1 MQLQRSFSVTQLKAL
16 LRKDGLVRLRQPV
29 MTVVQVAWPCMVF
42 MLLYL
47 IRLRFGPEHIEDCQF
62 PTRLLPTKN
71 QVLPSFYSYI
81 CSLENKCMNITPYEE
96 TTSWKN
102 APMKPIIDI
111 VNIFVTDDR
120 MFNAVIDLPEKAN
133 FINAVTA
140 VVTGG
145 HFSEIRESVSS
156 VISLV
161 PQVEEFLNGT
171 FDIRR
176 LFSDRRTFVKAG
188 YLLCGHPFPS
198 TDTIPLVNDIIY
210 DTEDLSKINDDEIN
224 VMPTKYCKQ
233 LYLNI
238 TTTTTGKLT
247 WSVVKPLIHGKIL
260 YAPVTEDTQSI
271 MMHANTTFEELSRFK
286 KLSVAVTDIVTK
298 LREDESFQK
307 GFDSLL
313 KLASSPTVRAYIG
326 DDINIDEIIAIVNR
340 IRTDPRVYDIVTTIK
355 NILECFS
362 VDRFIPLATAKDL
375 QLTAYELNEKRLFLA
390 AAYFN
395 KTDNDVTYK
404 LHMDTENTQPTFEN
418 KNRFWFP
425 GPSGSMLRDMKYHR
439 GFVQIKNAIDMG
451 IINHQKSLHKNIT
464 EERIFELNTG
474 SPLSVE
480 IDTGSGFGED
490 EDDDDDWTLTSSES
504 SVGFEQNKKIEASN
518 NDSME
523 TMISGDD
530 LKPHTRQRRQALF
543 DLLSIFGGGN
553 KDTLG
558 KYGVDGLQMYTKQF
572 PYPAYT
578 EDDMKTGIYL
588 AQAIQVAFFLGLV
601 AEIASCVRHLIWMRE
616 SRNTMIMCSMG
627 LKPCSE
633 LTSWILITFV
643 ELFIIFLGV
652 SAILYIG
659 GLLMYVSFIF
669 VMVFLLVFGAC
680 LISFCYMCSTFF
692 TSATIG
698 AVATALL
705 FFITY
710 CPYIIVLLFD
720 THLNSFENFCINLS
734 FTTAFS
740 YAWSH
745 IMRMELQEIGLTFE
759 QVFDE
764 GFSGQ
769 FAFSLIMVIVDGI
782 IYAIIGYLV
791 RRYMDDEYRFIEVQ
805 RDDLDS
811 SVGATLTNVSKLYD
825 EQIAV
830 SDVNLSLPRD
840 KITCLL
846 GRNGA
851 GKSTIIKMLTGQVV
865 QSTGRII
872 LSQNMRNSD
881 EYDKVGVCCQDNILI
896 PNLTAREHLELYA
909 SIKVKHDL
917 NSEVDKTLKSLKFGK
932 YENYQASQLSGGYQ
946 RRLCVALAFIGSP
959 NVVILDEPCNG
970 VDLKARKDI
979 WELIQRLR
987 KGRAVVFAT
996 HFLDEAEFLSDI
1008 VVIMKDGRII
1018 AKHNPE
1024 TIKEYSTSGFD
1035 VLLHCNDTEAIT
1047 EIRSNG
1053 RDTLTNFVE
1062 PNWVESGNL
1071 RLQVTY
1077 DLNGSKSSINFL
1089 NYLQNL
1095 QVRRQI
1101 SDLRVESRNLE
1112 QIFTELHKDNRHD
1125 SNNILQTN
1133 LGLKPV
1139 QLNTSNISNIVHSSS
1154 LSFIAAIKYLFWK
1167 RFIHFSRNY
1176 RILLS
1181 VIVLPAL
1188 FELLAMWF
1196 VTYRL
1201 EDDYDKTISFTR
1213 DLYPKTTQTF
1223 SIEVNKTLTMGT
1235 YDGLSEQC
1243 SVESPCREFTNS
1255 SDAFYWILDTT
1266 KSYHEKRYGGY
1277 SFNDTNAIVW
1287 YNNKGYHAMMAW
1299 LNDLNTKLLQVE
1311 LGDNNFSIT
1320 TLNEPW
1326 KLAVAELTTTS
1337 VLRQAGDSSMV
1348 FILLIAFS
1356 LVVAV
1361 SSVFLVN
1368 ERVNGEK
1375 LQQKLCGVNLATYWG
1390 VAFVWDYLVMILA
1403 MLVCGVI
1410 IFAFGLPVFVARQN
1424 VLGIFVLALLF
1435 AFACIPGV
1443 HVFEK
1448 CFNDSS
1454 VAIVTIF
1461 CMNIIIPLFTMAII
1475 ILLGVIGDGPIW
1487 DDWRYFLNRAFLIF
1501 PQHALGDGLLEI
1513 CKNYM
1518 VSLVFQRYDIDS
1530 YKHPVTSDLL
1540 KPHMIALLV
1549 LGIFFIILNILLE
1562 NGKMYEIHESVLSRL
1577 PFYQEIEKRQVEELK
1592 IVSIQNSLKRAEKDD
1607 TPQVLKVDN
1616 LCKAYD
1622 RGQYVV
1628 KNVTFAV
1635 KAGECFGLL
1644 GKNGTG
1650 KSTIFKM
1657 LSGELQ
1663 PNVGAVNYFNGEIA
1677 YCPQT
1682 NPLDTLLTVEECIY
1696 FYGNL
1701 RRVADLEKLIDY
1713 ILESFQL
1720 KSYRHVLVKNLSG
1733 GNRRK
1738 LTVALT
1744 CCGRTTVV
1752 LMDEPTSDMDPLTRS
1767 IVYRTIHELL
1777 AAQRAVVLTSHS
1789 VSEIDEICHR
1799 IAVLKDGQIL
1809 TCSSPESLSTQYG
1822 GYYNVVIYGDN
1833 QLKESVE
1840 KAIHN
1845 RLPQCVDFQI
1855 YPHSLKFSIKL
1866 QASTPRELEPD
1877 IMVPNRN
1884 YKTLTLTDLFNELKT
1899 LSEQYE
1905 HRLYYTISHCR
1916 LDAVFER
1923 ILDSSD
1929 RPSTFSNG
1937 WGKSSSMGSPSSGYI
1952 HNGYVETETVT

>member
-1 MQLQRSFSVTQLKAL
+1 MHLQRSFSGSQLRAM
-16 LRKDGLVRLRQPV
+16 LRKDGIVRLRQPI
-29 MTVVQVAWPCMVF
+29 MTAIQLIWPCLMF
-42 MLLYL
+42 ILLYL
-47 IRLRFGPEHIEDCQF
+47 IRLKFGPEHIEDCQF

-71 QVLPSFYSYI
+71 QVVPSFYSYI
-81 CSLENKCMNITPYEE
+81 CSLENKCLPTNPYEE

-145 HFSEIRESVSS
+145 HFNEIRLSVGN

-161 PQVEEFLNGT
+161 PQVENFLNGS
-171 FDIRR
+171 FDIMR
-176 LFSDRRTFVKAG
+176 LFSDRKTFVKAG
-188 YLLCGHPFPS
+188 YLMCGHPFPS
-198 TDTIPLVNDIIY
+198 TDTIPLVNDILY
-210 DTEDLSKINDDEIN
+210 NTEDFSKINDDEISI
-224 VMPTKYCKQ
+224 MPTKYCKQ

-247 WSVVKPLIHGKIL
+247 WNVVKPLIHGKIL
-260 YAPVTEDTQSI
+260 FAPVTEDTLSI
-271 MMHANTTFEELSRFK
+271 MTHANTTFQELNRLQR
-286 KLSVAVTDIVTK
+286 LSVAVLDIVTK
-298 LREDESFQK
+298 LREDESFQRS
-307 GFDSLL
+307 FDSLL
-313 KLASSPTVRAYIG
+313 KLATSPTVRSYIG
-326 DDINIDEIIAIVNR
+326 DDIDVDEIVTIVNR
-340 IRTDPRVYDIVTTIK
+340 FQTDPLVYDIISTIK

-375 QLTAYELNEKRLFLA
+375 QLKAYELNEKRLFFA

-395 KTDNDVTYK
+395 KTDNEVSYK

-425 GPSGSMLRDMKYHR
+425 GPARSMIQDMKYHR

-451 IINHQKSLHKNIT
+451 IIRHQKLLHKNAT
-464 EERIFELNTG
+464 EDASFELSTH
-474 SPLSVE
+474 SPISIE
-480 IDTGSGFGED
+480 IETGSGFGED
-490 EDDDDDWTLTSSES
+490 EDEEDDWATTSKEKSVTYTKVTDDTANPS
-504 SVGFEQNKKIEASN
+504 SI
-518 NDSME
+518 E
-523 TMISGDD
+523 TMVNMDD
-530 LKPHTRQRRQALF
+530 ALKVTTRRRRQALL
-543 DLLSIFGGGN
+543 DLLNSFSSSN
-553 KDTLG
+553 TDELSKH
-558 KYGVDGLQMYTKQF
+558 GVDALQMYTKQF

-578 EDDMKTGIYL
+578 HDDMKTGIYL
-588 AQAIQVAFFLGLV
+588 AQAIQVCFFLGLV
-601 AEIASCVRHLIWMRE
+601 VEIANCVRHMIWMRE
-616 SRNTMIMCSMG
+616 SRNSMIMRSMG
-627 LKPCSE
+627 MRPCSE
-633 LTSWILITFV
+633 LTSWIIVTFV
-643 ELFIIFLGV
+643 ELILIFLGV
-652 SAILYIG
+652 TLLLYVG
-659 GLLMYVSFIF
+659 GLMTYVSF
-669 VMVFLLVFGAC
+669 VFLMIFLIVFGAC

-705 FFITY
+705 FFISY

-720 THLNSFENFCINLS
+720 SHLNAFENFCMNLS

-740 YAWSH
+740 HAWSH
-745 IMRMELQEIGLTFE
+745 IMRMELQETGLSFV
-759 QVFDE
+759 QVFQD
-764 GFSGQ
+764 GLSGEFG
-769 FAFSLIMVIVDGI
+769 FAFIMLIVDAV
-782 IYAIIGYLV
+782 IYAIIGHLV

-805 RDDLDS
+805 RDDLDA
-811 SVGATLTNVSKLYD
+811 SVGATMTNVSKLYG
-825 EQIAV
+825 EQVAV

-865 QSTGRII
+865 QSTGRVI
-872 LSQNMRNSD
+872 LSQAMSSSD
-881 EYDKVGVCCQDNILI
+881 EFDKVGVCSQDNILI

-909 SIKVKHDL
+909 AIKLKRNYH
-917 NSEVDKTLKSLKFGK
+917 SEVDKTLKSLNFGN
-932 YENYQASQLSGGYQ
+932 YENYQACQLSGGYQ

-970 VDLKARKDI
+970 VDSKARKDI

-996 HFLDEAEFLSDI
+996 HFLDEAEYLSDVI
-1008 VVIMKDGRII
+1008 VIMKNGKII
-1018 AKHNPE
+1018 VKHSPD
-1024 TIKEYSTSGFD
+1024 TLKEYCTSGYD
-1035 VLLHCNDTEAIT
+1035 ALIHCSEKQTIS
-1047 EIRSNG
+1047 EIVTTG
-1053 RDTLTNFVE
+1053 REMLTAFKDLE
-1062 PNWVESGNL
+1062 WLETGDI
-1071 RLQVTY
+1071 RLQVPY
-1077 DLNGSKSSINFL
+1077 DQGGSRRSLDFL
-1089 NYLQNL
+1089 SYLQNIEQRGL
-1095 QVRRQI
+1095 I
-1101 SDLRVESRNLE
+1101 SNLRVESRNLE
-1112 QIFTELHKDNRHD
+1112 QIFADLHADKAHKAM
-1125 SNNILQTN
+1125 NNQLQM
-1133 LGLKPV
+1133 KPV
-1139 QLNTSNISNIVHSSS
+1139 ELKTSSVPHVVHSSTLSISTAIRS
-1154 LSFIAAIKYLFWK
+1154 LLGK
-1167 RFIHFSRNY
+1167 RIVHFSRNY
-1176 RILLS
+1176 RILLC

-1213 DLYPKTTQTF
+1213 DLYPKTTQMF
-1223 SIEVNKTLTMGT
+1223 SMQMNKTMTSAA
-1235 YDGLSEQC
+1235 YEGLSEHC
-1243 SVESPCREFTNS
+1243 SSESPCREFNNS
-1255 SDAFYWILDTT
+1255 TDAFFWILHSMND
-1266 KSYHEKRYGGY
+1266 YHEKRYGGY

-1299 LNDLNTKLLQVE
+1299 LNDLNTRLLQVE
-1311 LGDNNFSIT
+1311 MDDSNFSIT
-1320 TLNEPW
+1320 TFNEPW
-1326 KLAVAELTTTS
+1326 KLGVAELSTTS
-1337 VLRQAGDSSMV
+1337 VLRQAGDASMV
-1348 FILLIAFS
+1348 FILLIAIS
-1356 LVVAV
+1356 LVVSV

-1368 ERVNGEK
+1368 ERMKGEK
-1375 LQQKLCGVNLATYWG
+1375 LQQRLCGVNLATYWG
-1390 VAFVWDYLVMILA
+1390 VAFVWDFLVMLLA
-1403 MLVCGVI
+1403 ILVCGAI
-1410 IFAFGLPVFVARQN
+1410 IFAFSLPVFVAREN
-1424 VLGIFVLALLF
+1424 VYGIFVLALLF

-1461 CMNIIIPLFTMAII
+1461 CSNIMISLAT
-1475 ILLGVIGDGPIW
+1475 LGVIIFMGVVGDSEVW

-1518 VSLVFQRYDIDS
+1518 VSLVFQRYDIES
-1530 YKHPVTSDLL
+1530 YKNPVSSDLL
-1540 KPHMIALLV
+1540 RPHMLALFV
-1549 LGIFFIILNILLE
+1549 LGVFFIILNILLE
-1562 NGKMYEIHESVLSRL
+1562 NGTIYRLRESVFNRL
-1577 PFYQEIEKRQVEELK
+1577 PFYEKYAHSQAEELK

-1616 LCKAYD
+1616 LCKSYN

-1682 NPLDTLLTVEECIY
+1682 NPLDSLLTVEESIR

-1701 RRVADLEKLIDY
+1701 RRVANIEKLIEH

-1733 GNRRK
+1733 GNQRK

-1752 LMDEPTSDMDPLTRS
+1752 LMDEPTSDMDPVTRA

-1777 AAQRAVVLTSHS
+1777 AVQRAVVLTSHS
-1789 VSEIDEICHR
+1789 VSEIDGICHR
-1799 IAVLKDGQIL
+1799 IAVLKEGQIL
-1809 TCSSPESLSTQYG
+1809 TCSSPESLNKQYG

-1833 QLKESVE
+1833 QLIESVE
-1840 KAIHN
+1840 KAIHM
-1845 RLPQCVDFQI
+1845 RLPQCVDFQT
-1855 YPHSLKFSIKL
+1855 YPHSIKFSLKI
-1866 QASTPRELEPD
+1866 QTARPREND
-1877 IMVPNRN
+1877 VDAMVPPQSQ
-1884 YKTLTLTDLFNELKT
+1884 KVITLADLFSELNS

-1905 HRLYYTISHCR
+1905 HRLHYTVSHCR

-1923 ILDSSD
+1923 ILD
-1929 RPSTFSNG
+1929 FSEKHPTLSYG
-1937 WGKSSSMGSPSSGYI
+1937 PTKAGLIGSPSTGYI

>member
-1 MQLQRSFSVTQLKAL
+1 MQLKRSFSASQLRAM

-29 MTVVQVAWPCMVF
+29 MTVVQVVWPCLVF

-47 IRLRFGPEHIEDCQF
+47 IRLKFGPEHIEDCQF

-81 CSLENKCMNITPYEE
+81 CSLENNCMKTTPYEE
-96 TTSWKN
+96 TTSWQN
-102 APMKPIIDI
+102 APMKPIVDI

-145 HFSEIRESVSS
+145 HFNQIRQSVGS
-156 VISLV
+156 VINLV
-161 PQVEEFLNGT
+161 PQVEDFLNGT
-171 FDIRR
+171 FDINR

-188 YLLCGHPFPS
+188 YLMCGHPFPS
-198 TDTIPLVNDIIY
+198 TNTIPLVNDILY
-210 DTEDLSKINDDEIN
+210 DTEDFSKINDDEIN

-247 WSVVKPLIHGKIL
+247 WNVVKPLIHGKIL
-260 YAPVTEDTQSI
+260 FAPVNEDTISI
-271 MMHANTTFEELSRFK
+271 MTHANTTFEELNRLK
-286 KLSVAVTDIVTK
+286 RLSVAVADIVTK
-298 LREDESFQK
+298 LREDGPFQK

-313 KLASSPTVRAYIG
+313 KLATSQTVRSYIG
-326 DDINIDEIIAIVNR
+326 DDINVDEIVGVVNR
-340 IRTDPRVYDIVTTIK
+340 IRTDPLVYDIVMTIK

-362 VDRFIPLATAKDL
+362 VDRFVPLATAKDL
-375 QLTAYELNEKRLFLA
+375 QLTAFELNDKRLFFA

-395 KTDNDVTYK
+395 KTGNDVSYK

-425 GPSGSMLRDMKYHR
+425 GPSRSMIRDMKYHR

-451 IINHQKSLHKNIT
+451 IIRHQKLLHKNVT
-464 EERIFELNTG
+464 EESSFEFSTN
-474 SPLSVE
+474 SPISIE
-480 IDTGSGFGED
+480 IETGSGFGED
-490 EDDDDDWTLTSSES
+490 EDEDDDWTTPTKES
-504 SVGFEQNKKIEASN
+504 LPQAH
-518 NDSME
+518 NDNGQPSSME
-523 TMISGDD
+523 TMVNLDE
-530 LKPHTRQRRQALF
+530 LKVNTRRRRQALL
-543 DLLSIFGGGN
+543 DLLSVFGGN
-553 KDTLG
+553 SADTLS
-558 KYGVDGLQMYTKQF
+558 KHGVDGLQMYTKQF

-578 EDDMKTGIYL
+578 HDDMKTGIYL
-588 AQAIQVAFFLGLV
+588 AQAVQVAFFLGLV
-601 AEIASCVRHLIWMRE
+601 AQIANCVRHLIWMRE
-616 SRNTMIMCSMG
+616 SRNTMIMRSMG

-633 LTSWILITFV
+633 LTSWVIVTFV
-643 ELFIIFLGV
+643 ELIVIFVGV
-652 SAILYIG
+652 TFILYIG
-659 GLLMYVSFIF
+659 GLLKFVSFIF
-669 VMVFLLVFGAC
+669 VMFFLVVFGAS

-705 FFITY
+705 FFISY

-720 THLNSFENFCINLS
+720 SHLNSFENFCINLS

-740 YAWSH
+740 HGWSH
-745 IMRMELQEIGLTFE
+745 IMRMELQEIGLSFV
-759 QVFDE
+759 QVFQE
-764 GFSGQ
+764 GMSGEFG
-769 FAFSLIMVIVDGI
+769 FAFIMMIVDAI
-782 IYAIIGYLV
+782 IYSTIGYLV
-791 RRYMDDEYRFIEVQ
+791 RHFMDDEYRFIEVQ
-805 RDDLDS
+805 RDDLDA
-811 SVGATLTNVSKLYD
+811 SVGATLTNVSKLYG
-825 EQIAV
+825 EQVAV
-830 SDVNLSLPRD
+830 SDVNLSLSRD

-865 QSTGRII
+865 QSTGRVI
-872 LSQNMRNSD
+872 LSQAMTSSD
-881 EYDKVGVCCQDNILI
+881 EYDKVGVCSQDNILI

-909 SIKVKHDL
+909 SIKLKHNY

-932 YENYQASQLSGGYQ
+932 YENYQAYQLSGGYQ

-970 VDLKARKDI
+970 VDSKARKDI

-996 HFLDEAEFLSDI
+996 HFLDEAEFLSDLM
-1008 VVIMKDGRII
+1008 VIMKNGKII
-1018 AKHNPE
+1018 VKHSPE
-1024 TIKEYSTSGFD
+1024 TLKEYCTSGFE
-1035 VLLHCNDTEAIT
+1035 VLFHCSDSQTIT
-1047 EIRSNG
+1047 EIRTMG
-1053 RDTLTNFVE
+1053 KDMLTSFKE
-1062 PNWVESGNL
+1062 PDWLDSGDI
-1071 RLQVTY
+1071 RLQVPY
-1077 DLNGSKSSINFL
+1077 DQGGSSKSL
-1089 NYLQNL
+1089 AYLDYLQNL
-1095 QVRRQI
+1095 QNGGLI
-1101 SDLRVESRNLE
+1101 ANLRVESRNLE
-1112 QIFTELHKDNRHD
+1112 QIFADLHEDKENASKGVNTRFNMKKVELKNSTVANIVNSGTLGALTAVRNLLHKR
-1125 SNNILQTN
+1125 
-1133 LGLKPV
+1133 
-1139 QLNTSNISNIVHSSS
+1139 IV
-1154 LSFIAAIKYLFWK
+1154 
-1167 RFIHFSRNY
+1167 HFSRNY
-1176 RILLS
+1176 RILLC

-1201 EDDYDKTISFTR
+1201 EDDYDTTISFTR
-1213 DLYPKTTQTF
+1213 ELYPKTTQMF
-1223 SIEVNKTLTMGT
+1223 SMELNKTLTNAA
-1235 YDGLSEQC
+1235 YEGLAEQC
-1243 SVESPCREFTNS
+1243 SAESPCREFRNS
-1255 SDAFYWILDTT
+1255 STAFYWILQSMND
-1266 KSYHEKRYGGY
+1266 YHEKRYGGY

-1299 LNDLNTKLLQVE
+1299 LNDLNTRLLQVE
-1311 LGDNNFSIT
+1311 MDDSNFSIT
-1320 TLNEPW
+1320 SFNEPW
-1326 KLAVAELTTTS
+1326 KLGAAELSTTS

-1368 ERVNGEK
+1368 ERVKGEK

-1390 VAFVWDYLVMILA
+1390 VAFAWDFLIMVIA
-1403 MLVCGVI
+1403 ILVCGAI

-1424 VLGIFVLALLF
+1424 VSGIFVLALLF

-1461 CMNIIIPLFTMAII
+1461 CMNIIIPLFTMANI
-1475 ILLGVIGDGPIW
+1475 ILLGVIGDSEVW
-1487 DDWRYFLNRAFLIF
+1487 DNWRYFLNRAFLIF

-1530 YKHPVTSDLL
+1530 YKHPVSSDLL
-1540 KPHMIALLV
+1540 RPHMLALFV
-1549 LGIFFIILNILLE
+1549 IGIFFIILNVLLE
-1562 NGKMYEIHESVLSRL
+1562 TGQIYKWRESLVNRL
-1577 PFYQEIEKRQVEELK
+1577 PFYQKYAEKQAEELK
-1592 IVSIQNSLKRAEKDD
+1592 IVSIQNSLKRADKDE

-1616 LCKAYD
+1616 LCKSYD

-1663 PNVGAVNYFNGEIA
+1663 PNVGAINYFNGEIA

-1682 NPLDTLLTVEECIY
+1682 NPLDSLLTVEECIR

-1701 RRVADLEKLIDY
+1701 RRVANMDKLIEHV
-1713 ILESFQL
+1713 LESFQL
-1720 KSYRHVLVKNLSG
+1720 KSYRDVLVKNLSG

-1738 LTVALT
+1738 LTVAIT

-1752 LMDEPTSDMDPLTRS
+1752 LMDEPTSDMDPVTRA
-1767 IVYRTIHELL
+1767 IVYRTIHDLL
-1777 AAQRAVVLTSHS
+1777 ATQRAVVLTSHS
-1789 VSEIDEICHR
+1789 VSEIDGICHR

-1809 TCSSPESLSTQYG
+1809 TCSSPENLNKQYG
-1822 GYYNVVIYGDN
+1822 GYYNAVIYGDN
-1833 QLKESVE
+1833 QLIESVE
-1840 KAIHN
+1840 KAIHM
-1845 RLPQCVDFQI
+1845 RLPQCVDFQT
-1855 YPHSLKFSIKL
+1855 YPHSIKFSLKIQTVK
-1866 QASTPRELEPD
+1866 PREHDVEA
-1877 IMVPNRN
+1877 MVPPQSN
-1884 YKTLTLTDLFNELKT
+1884 KVLSLADLFRELNT
-1899 LSEQYE
+1899 LSKQYE
-1905 HRLYYTISHCR
+1905 NRLHYTVSHCR

-1923 ILDSSD
+1923 ILDSSEQ
-1929 RPSTFSNG
+1929 PPTIANG
-1937 WGKSSSMGSPSSGYI
+1937 LGKSSLMGSPSTGYI

>member
-1 MQLQRSFSVTQLKAL
+1 MQLQRSFSISQLKAL

-29 MTVVQVAWPCMVF
+29 MTVVQVAWPCLIF

-47 IRLRFGPEHIEDCQF
+47 IRLKFGPEQIEDCQF
-62 PTRLLPTKN
+62 ATRLLPTKN

-81 CSLENKCMNITPYEE
+81 CSLENKCMSTNPYEE

-120 MFNAVIDLPEKAN
+120 MFDAVIDLPEKAN

-145 HFSEIRESVSS
+145 HFNEIRQSIGD
-156 VISLV
+156 VIGVV
-161 PQVEEFLNGT
+161 PQVEDFLNGT

-188 YLLCGHPFPS
+188 YLMCGHPFPS
-198 TDTIPLVNDIIY
+198 TDTIPLVNDILY
-210 DTEDLSKINDDEIN
+210 DTEDFSKVNDDEIN

-247 WSVVKPLIHGKIL
+247 WNVVKPLIHGKIL
-260 YAPVTEDTQSI
+260 YAPVTEETQSI
-271 MMHANTTFEELSRFK
+271 MMHANTTFEELNRLK
-286 KLSVAVTDIVTK
+286 RLSVAVADIVTK
-298 LREDESFQK
+298 LREDEQFQK
-307 GFDSLL
+307 SFDSLL
-313 KLASSPTVRAYIG
+313 KLATSPTVRAYIG
-326 DDINIDEIIAIVNR
+326 DDINVDEIVGIVNR
-340 IRTDPRVYDIVTTIK
+340 IQTDPLVYDVIMTIK

-362 VDRFIPLATAKDL
+362 VDRFIPVATAKDL
-375 QLTAYELNEKRLFLA
+375 QLTAYDLNEKRLFFA

-395 KTDNDVTYK
+395 RTDNEVSYK

-425 GPSGSMLRDMKYHR
+425 GPAGSMIRDMKYHR

-451 IINHQKSLHKNIT
+451 IIKHMKLLHKNVT
-464 EERIFELNTG
+464 EETSFELGTH
-474 SPLSVE
+474 SPLTIE
-480 IDTGSGFGED
+480 IETGSGFGED
-490 EDDDDDWTLTSSES
+490 EDDDDWSTPQKDDTDDFVQS
-504 SVGFEQNKKIEASN
+504 QNKTSN
-518 NDSME
+518 ANSME
-523 TMISGDD
+523 TMINSDD
-530 LKPHTRQRRQALF
+530 LKVHTRKRRQALL
-543 DLLSIFGGGN
+543 DLIGMFGGGN
-553 KDTLG
+553 TDALS
-558 KYGVDGLQMYTKQF
+558 KYGVEGLQMHTKQF

-578 EDDMKTGIYL
+578 HDNMKTGIYL

-601 AEIASCVRHLIWMRE
+601 AEIASCVRHFIWMRE
-616 SRNTMIMCSMG
+616 SRNTMIMRSMG
-627 LKPCSE
+627 MKPYSE
-633 LTSWILITFV
+633 LTSWILVTFV
-643 ELFIIFLGV
+643 ELVVIFVGV
-652 SAILYIG
+652 TAILYVG
-659 GLLMYVSFIF
+659 GLLMYASFIF
-669 VMVFLLVFGAC
+669 VMFFLIVFGGC

-705 FFITY
+705 FFISY

-720 THLNSFENFCINLS
+720 SHLNSFENFCINLS

-740 YAWSH
+740 HAWSH
-745 IMRMELQEIGLTFE
+745 IMRMELQEIGLGFV
-759 QVFDE
+759 QVFQE
-764 GFSGQ
+764 GFSGEFG
-769 FAFSLIMVIVDGI
+769 FAFFMIVLDAI
-782 IYAIIGYLV
+782 IYGLIGYLV
-791 RRYMDDEYRFIEVQ
+791 RRFLDDEYCFTEVQ
-805 RDDLDS
+805 REDLDS
-811 SVGATLTNVSKLYD
+811 GVGATMTNVSKLYD

-830 SDVNLSLPRD
+830 SDVNLSLPKD

-865 QSTGRII
+865 QSTGRVI
-872 LSQNMRNSD
+872 LSQAMSSRD
-881 EYDKVGVCCQDNILI
+881 EFDKVGVCSQDNILI

-909 SIKVKHDL
+909 SIKLKH
-917 NSEVDKTLKSLKFGK
+917 NYKTEVDKTLKSLKFGK
-932 YENYQASQLSGGYQ
+932 YEDYQAAQLSGGYQ

-970 VDLKARKDI
+970 VDSKARKDI

-996 HFLDEAEFLSDI
+996 HFLDEAEFLSDVI
-1008 VVIMKDGRII
+1008 VIMKNGKII
-1018 AKHNPE
+1018 AKHSPATLQE
-1024 TIKEYSTSGFD
+1024 FCTSGYD
-1035 VLLHCNDTEAIT
+1035 VLIHCNDTQTIT
-1047 EIRSNG
+1047 EIRNTAEEVLAS
-1053 RDTLTNFVE
+1053 FKE
-1062 PNWVESGNL
+1062 PDWLETGDI
-1071 RLQVTY
+1071 RFQIPY
-1077 DLNGSKSSINFL
+1077 DQNGSHKSIDFL

-1095 QVRRQI
+1095 QLSDRI
-1101 SDLRVESRNLE
+1101 SDLRVESRNLA
-1112 QIFTELHKDNRHD
+1112 QIFSDLHEDHENGFTAAKSKLDMRPVELKN
-1125 SNNILQTN
+1125 SS
-1133 LGLKPV
+1133 GA
-1139 QLNTSNISNIVHSSS
+1139 NIVSSGS
-1154 LSFIAAIKYLFWK
+1154 LCFLTAVRNLLWK
-1167 RFIHFSRNY
+1167 RLLHFSRNY
-1176 RILLS
+1176 RILMC
-1181 VIVLPAL
+1181 VIVLPAI
-1188 FELLAMWF
+1188 FELFAMWF

-1213 DLYPKTTQTF
+1213 ELYPKTMQMF
-1223 SIEVNKTLTMGT
+1223 SMELNKTLTNAA
-1235 YDGLSEQC
+1235 YDSLAEQC
-1243 SVESPCREFTNS
+1243 SDESPCREFGNS
-1255 SDAFYWILDTT
+1255 SAAFHWIL
-1266 KSYHEKRYGGY
+1266 KSMNQYQEKRYGGY

-1320 TLNEPW
+1320 AFNEPW
-1326 KLAVAELTTTS
+1326 KLGAVELSTTS

-1368 ERVNGEK
+1368 ERVKGEK

-1390 VAFVWDYLVMILA
+1390 VAFVWDFLVMLLA
-1403 MLVCGVI
+1403 ILVCGAI

-1424 VLGIFVLALLF
+1424 VAGIFVLALLF

-1461 CMNIIIPLFTMAII
+1461 CLNIIIPLFTMANIV
-1475 ILLGVIGDGPIW
+1475 LLGVVGDSPVW

-1501 PQHALGDGLLEI
+1501 PQHAFGDGLLEI

-1518 VSLVFQRYDIDS
+1518 VSLVFQRYDIES
-1530 YKHPVTSDLL
+1530 YKHPIFSDLL
-1540 KPHMIALLV
+1540 LPHMLALFL
-1549 LGIFFIILNILLE
+1549 LGIFFIIINVLLE
-1562 NGKMYEIHESVLSRL
+1562 NGQIYKLSESILIRL
-1577 PFYQEIEKRQVEELK
+1577 PFYQKYEDKQAEELK
-1592 IVSIQNSLKRAEKDD
+1592 IVSIQNSLKIADKDE

-1616 LCKAYD
+1616 LYKCYG
-1622 RGQYVV
+1622 RGPYVIR
-1628 KNVTFAV
+1628 NVTFAV

-1682 NPLDTLLTVEECIY
+1682 NPLDSLLTVEECIR
-1696 FYGNL
+1696 FYGKL
-1701 RRVADLEKLIDY
+1701 RRVANVDKLIEHV
-1713 ILESFQL
+1713 LESFQL

-1752 LMDEPTSDMDPLTRS
+1752 LMDEPTSDMDPVTRA

-1777 AAQRAVVLTSHS
+1777 AMQRAVVLTSHS
-1789 VSEIDEICHR
+1789 VSEIDAICHR

-1809 TCSSPESLSTQYG
+1809 TSGSPESMSTQYG
-1822 GYYNVVIYGDN
+1822 GYYDVVIYGDN
-1833 QLKESVE
+1833 QLIESVE
-1840 KAIHN
+1840 KAIHL
-1845 RLPQCVDFQI
+1845 RLPQCVDFHTYTHSI
-1855 YPHSLKFSIKL
+1855 KFSLKIKTCKP
-1866 QASTPRELEPD
+1866 QESDSDTSQTTPNDKAITLAGLFTELEA
-1877 IMVPNRN
+1877 
-1884 YKTLTLTDLFNELKT
+1884 

-1905 HRLYYTISHCR
+1905 GHLHYTVNHCR

-1923 ILDSSD
+1923 ILDSSEQ
-1929 RPSTFSNG
+1929 PSPLSAGLN
-1937 WGKSSSMGSPSSGYI
+1937 KSGLMGSPSTGYI
-1952 HNGYVETETVT
+1952 HNGYVETETIT

>member
-1 MQLQRSFSVTQLKAL
+1 MQMKRSFSASQLRAM

-29 MTVVQVAWPCMVF
+29 MTVIQVAWPCMVF

-47 IRLRFGPEHIEDCQF
+47 IRLKFGPEHIEDCQF

-81 CSLENKCMNITPYEE
+81 CSLENKCMSTDPYEE
-96 TTSWKN
+96 TTSWQN
-102 APMKPIIDI
+102 APMKPIVDI

-145 HFSEIRESVSS
+145 HFNQIRQSVGN
-156 VISLV
+156 VINLV
-161 PQVEEFLNGT
+161 PQVEDFLNGT

-188 YLLCGHPFPS
+188 YLMCGHPFPS
-198 TDTIPLVNDIIY
+198 TDTIPLVNDILY
-210 DTEDLSKINDDEIN
+210 DTEDFSKINDDEIN

-247 WSVVKPLIHGKIL
+247 WNVVKPLIHGKIL
-260 YAPVTEDTQSI
+260 FAPVTEDTLSI
-271 MMHANTTFEELSRFK
+271 MTHANTTFEELSRLK
-286 KLSVAVTDIVTK
+286 RLSVAVADIVTK
-298 LREDESFQK
+298 LREDGPFQK

-313 KLASSPTVRAYIG
+313 KLATSQTVRAYIG
-326 DDINIDEIIAIVNR
+326 DDINVDEIVGIVNR
-340 IRTDPRVYDIVTTIK
+340 IRTDPLVYDIVMTIK

-362 VDRFIPLATAKDL
+362 VDRFVPLANAKDL
-375 QLTAYELNEKRLFLA
+375 QLTAYELNEKRLFFA

-395 KTDNDVTYK
+395 KTDNDVSYK

-425 GPSGSMLRDMKYHR
+425 GPSRSMIRDMKYHR

-451 IINHQKSLHKNIT
+451 IIRHQKLLHKNVT
-464 EERIFELNTG
+464 EEASFELSTN
-474 SPLSVE
+474 SPISIE

-490 EDDDDDWTLTSSES
+490 EDEDDDWSTPKKES
-504 SVGFEQNKKIEASN
+504 LAPQHDDNGPPS
-518 NDSME
+518 SME
-523 TMISGDD
+523 TIVNLDD
-530 LKPHTRQRRQALF
+530 LKVNTRRRRQALL
-543 DLLSIFGGGN
+543 DLLSVFGGN
-553 KDTLG
+553 NADTLS

-578 EDDMKTGIYL
+578 HDDMKTGIYL

-601 AEIASCVRHLIWMRE
+601 AQIANCVRHLIWMRE
-616 SRNTMIMCSMG
+616 SRNTMIMRSMG

-633 LTSWILITFV
+633 LTSWIIVTFV
-643 ELFIIFLGV
+643 ELVVIFVGV
-652 SAILYIG
+652 TFILYIG
-659 GLLMYVSFIF
+659 GLLQFVSFIF
-669 VMVFLLVFGAC
+669 VMFFLIVFGGC

-705 FFITY
+705 FFISY

-720 THLNSFENFCINLS
+720 SHLNSFENFCINLS

-740 YAWSH
+740 HGWSH
-745 IMRMELQEIGLTFE
+745 IMRMELQEFGLSFV
-759 QVFDE
+759 QVFQE
-764 GFSGQ
+764 GMSGEFG
-769 FAFSLIMVIVDGI
+769 FAFIMIIVDAI
-782 IYAIIGYLV
+782 IYGVIGYLV
-791 RRYMDDEYRFIEVQ
+791 RRFMDDEYRFIEVQ
-805 RDDLDS
+805 REDLDA
-811 SVGATLTNVSKLYD
+811 SVGATLTNVSKLYG
-825 EQIAV
+825 EQVAV
-830 SDVNLSLPRD
+830 SDVNLSLLRD

-865 QSTGRII
+865 QSTGRVI
-872 LSQNMRNSD
+872 LSQAMTSGD
-881 EYDKVGVCCQDNILI
+881 EFDKVGVCSQDNILI

-909 SIKVKHDL
+909 SIKLKHNY

-932 YENYQASQLSGGYQ
+932 YENYQAYQLSGGYQ

-970 VDLKARKDI
+970 VDSKARKDI

-996 HFLDEAEFLSDI
+996 HFLDEAEFLSD
-1008 VVIMKDGRII
+1008 VMVIMKNGKVIV
-1018 AKHNPE
+1018 KHSPE
-1024 TIKEYSTSGFD
+1024 TLKEYCTSGFE
-1035 VLLHCNDTEAIT
+1035 VLFHCSDSQTIS
-1047 EIRSNG
+1047 EIRTMGKDMLDS
-1053 RDTLTNFVE
+1053 FKE
-1062 PNWVESGNL
+1062 PDWLDSGDI
-1071 RLQVTY
+1071 RLQVPY
-1077 DLNGSKSSINFL
+1077 DQCGSTKSLNYL
-1089 NYLQNL
+1089 DYLQNL
-1095 QVRRQI
+1095 QHGGLI
-1101 SDLRVESRNLE
+1101 ANLRVESRNLE
-1112 QIFTELHKDNRHD
+1112 QIFTDLHEDKQNTSKGVNTRFNMKSVELKN
-1125 SNNILQTN
+1125 STVANIVN
-1133 LGLKPV
+1133 SGSLGL
-1139 QLNTSNISNIVHSSS
+1139 
-1154 LSFIAAIKYLFWK
+1154 FAAIENLLRK
-1167 RFIHFSRNY
+1167 RIIHFSRNY
-1176 RILLS
+1176 RILLC
-1181 VIVLPAL
+1181 VIVLPAI

-1213 DLYPKTTQTF
+1213 ELYPKTTQMF
-1223 SIEVNKTLTMGT
+1223 SMELNKTLTNSA
-1235 YDGLSEQC
+1235 YEGLAEQC
-1243 SVESPCREFTNS
+1243 AAENPCREFTNS
-1255 SDAFYWILDTT
+1255 STAFSWILQSMND
-1266 KSYHEKRYGGY
+1266 YHEKRYGGY

-1299 LNDLNTKLLQVE
+1299 LNDLNTRLLQVE
-1311 LGDNNFSIT
+1311 MDDSNFSIT
-1320 TLNEPW
+1320 SFNEPW
-1326 KLAVAELTTTS
+1326 KLGAAELSTTS

-1368 ERVNGEK
+1368 ERVKGEK

-1390 VAFVWDYLVMILA
+1390 VAFVWDFLIMVLA
-1403 MLVCGVI
+1403 ILVCGAI

-1424 VLGIFVLALLF
+1424 VSGIFVLALLF

-1461 CMNIIIPLFTMAII
+1461 CMNIIIPLFTMANI
-1475 ILLGVIGDGPIW
+1475 ILLGVVGDSEVW
-1487 DDWRYFLNRAFLIF
+1487 DNWRYFLNRAFLIF

-1530 YKHPVTSDLL
+1530 YKHPISSDLL
-1540 KPHMIALLV
+1540 RPHMLALFIIGVFFIVLNALLETGQIYQMREALV
-1549 LGIFFIILNILLE
+1549 N
-1562 NGKMYEIHESVLSRL
+1562 RL
-1577 PFYQEIEKRQVEELK
+1577 PFFQKYAQRQAEELK
-1592 IVSIQNSLKRAEKDD
+1592 IVSIQNSLKRADKDD

-1616 LCKAYD
+1616 LCKSYD

-1663 PNVGAVNYFNGEIA
+1663 PNVGDINYFNGEIA

-1682 NPLDTLLTVEECIY
+1682 NPLDSLLTVEECIR

-1701 RRVADLEKLIDY
+1701 RRVAAMDKLIEH

-1752 LMDEPTSDMDPLTRS
+1752 LMDEPTSDMDPVTRA
-1767 IVYRTIHELL
+1767 IVYRTIHDLL
-1777 AAQRAVVLTSHS
+1777 ATQRAVVLTSHS
-1789 VSEIDEICHR
+1789 VSEIDGICHR

-1809 TCSSPESLSTQYG
+1809 TCSSPESLNEQYG
-1822 GYYNVVIYGDN
+1822 GYYSVVIYGDN
-1833 QLKESVE
+1833 QLIESVE
-1840 KAIHN
+1840 KAIHM
-1845 RLPQCVDFQI
+1845 RLPQCVDFQT
-1855 YPHSLKFSIKL
+1855 YPHSIKFSLKIQMVK
-1866 QASTPRELEPD
+1866 PREHDVEA
-1877 IMVPNRN
+1877 MVPPQSN
-1884 YKTLTLTDLFNELKT
+1884 KVLSLADLFRELNT
-1899 LSEQYE
+1899 LSNQYE
-1905 HRLYYTISHCR
+1905 NRLHYTVNHCR

-1923 ILDSSD
+1923 ILDSSEK
-1929 RPSTFSNG
+1929 PSTFANG
-1937 WGKSSSMGSPSSGYI
+1937 LSKSGLMGSPSTGYI

>member
-1 MQLQRSFSVTQLKAL
+1 MKLQRSFSVSQLKAL

-29 MTVVQVAWPCMVF
+29 MTVVQLAWPCLVF
-42 MLLYL
+42 ILLYL
-47 IRLRFGPEHIEDCQF
+47 IRLKFGPEHIEDCQF

-81 CSLENKCMNITPYEE
+81 CSLENKCMNTNPYEE

-102 APMKPIIDI
+102 APVKPIVDI

-120 MFNAVIDLPEKAN
+120 MFNAVIDLPVKAN

-145 HFSEIRESVSS
+145 HFDQIRQSVSN
-156 VISLV
+156 VIDLV

-176 LFSDRRTFVKAG
+176 LFSDRKTFVKAG
-188 YLLCGHPFPS
+188 YLMCGHPFPS
-198 TDTIPLVNDIIY
+198 TDTIPLVNDILY
-210 DTEDLSKINDDEIN
+210 DTEDFSKVNDDEIN
-224 VMPTKYCKQ
+224 IMPTKYCKQ

-247 WSVVKPLIHGKIL
+247 WNVVKPLIHGKIL
-260 YAPVTEDTQSI
+260 YAPVTEETHSI
-271 MMHANTTFEELSRFK
+271 MMHANTTFEELNRLK
-286 KLSVAVTDIVTK
+286 RLSGAVADIVTK
-298 LREDESFQK
+298 LREDEQFQK
-307 GFDSLL
+307 SFDSLL
-313 KLASSPTVRAYIG
+313 KLATSPTVRAYIG
-326 DDINIDEIIAIVNR
+326 DDINIDQIVGIVNR
-340 IRTDPRVYDIVTTIK
+340 IRTDPLVYDIVMTVK

-362 VDRFIPLATAKDL
+362 VDRFIPLASAKAL
-375 QLTAYELNEKRLFLA
+375 QLTAYELNEKRLFFA

-395 KTDNDVTYK
+395 KTDNEVSYK

-425 GPSGSMLRDMKYHR
+425 GPSRSMIRDMKYHR

-451 IINHQKSLHKNIT
+451 IIKHQKLLHKNVS
-464 EERIFELNTG
+464 EETVFELATR
-474 SPLSVE
+474 SPVSIE
-480 IDTGSGFGED
+480 IETGSGFGED
-490 EDDDDDWTLTSSES
+490 EDEDDDEWLTPTTEE
-504 SVGFEQNKKIEASN
+504 SVGFMHHQNETKSLN
-518 NDSME
+518 SME
-523 TMISGDD
+523 TIVKLDD
-530 LKPHTRQRRQALF
+530 QKVHTRKRRQALL
-543 DLLSIFGGGN
+543 DLLNMFGGSN
-553 KDTLG
+553 TDALS

-578 EDDMKTGIYL
+578 HDDMKIGIYL

-616 SRNTMIMCSMG
+616 SRNTMIMRSMG

-633 LTSWILITFV
+633 LTSWILVTFV
-643 ELFIIFLGV
+643 ELLIIFLGV
-652 SAILYIG
+652 TFILYIG
-659 GLLMYVSFIF
+659 GLLMYASFVF
-669 VMVFLLVFGAC
+669 VMFFLLVFGAC

-705 FFITY
+705 FFISY

-720 THLNSFENFCINLS
+720 SHLNSFENFCINIS

-740 YAWSH
+740 HAWSH
-745 IMRMELQEIGLTFE
+745 IMRMELQEIGLSFA
-759 QVFDE
+759 QVFEE
-764 GFSGQ
+764 GWSGEFG
-769 FAFSLIMVIVDGI
+769 FAFFMIIVDAI
-782 IYAIIGYLV
+782 IYALIAYLV
-791 RRYMDDEYRFIEVQ
+791 RHFLDDEYRFIEVQ
-805 RDDLDS
+805 REDLDS
-811 SVGATLTNVSKLYD
+811 SVGATMTNVSKLYD

-865 QSTGRII
+865 QSTGRVI
-872 LSQNMRNSD
+872 LSQAMTSND
-881 EYDKVGVCCQDNILI
+881 EFDKVGVCSQDNILI

-909 SIKVKHDL
+909 SIKLKHNY

-970 VDLKARKDI
+970 VDSKARKDI

-987 KGRAVVFAT
+987 MGRAVVFAT
-996 HFLDEAEFLSDI
+996 HFLDEAEFLSDV
-1008 VVIMKDGRII
+1008 VVIMKNGKII
-1018 AKHNPE
+1018 AKHSPD
-1024 TIKEYSTSGFD
+1024 TLQEYCTSGYE
-1035 VLLHCNDTEAIT
+1035 VLFHCKDTQTIT
-1047 EIRSNG
+1047 EIGAAGNEM
-1053 RDTLTNFVE
+1053 LVNFRE
-1062 PNWVESGNL
+1062 PDWLESGDIRL
-1071 RLQVTY
+1071 RVLY
-1077 DLNGSKSSINFL
+1077 DQDGSNRSVNFL
-1089 NYLQNL
+1089 NFLQNL
-1095 QVRRQI
+1095 QARGLI

-1112 QIFTELHKDNRHD
+1112 QIFAELHEDRVNGCETFKTKMDW
-1125 SNNILQTN
+1125 
-1133 LGLKPV
+1133 KPV
-1139 QLNTSNISNIVHSSS
+1139 DLKNSNAANIVDGGS
-1154 LSFIAAIKYLFWK
+1154 LTFTAAVRNLLWK
-1167 RFIHFSRNY
+1167 RLIHFSRNY
-1176 RILLS
+1176 RILLC
-1181 VIVLPAL
+1181 VIVLPAV
-1188 FELLAMWF
+1188 FELFAMWF

-1213 DLYPKTTQTF
+1213 ELYPKTTQMF
-1223 SIEVNKTLTMGT
+1223 SMELNKTLTNGA
-1235 YDGLSEQC
+1235 YAGLKEQC
-1243 SVESPCREFTNS
+1243 SAESPCREFRNS
-1255 SDAFYWILDTT
+1255 SEAFYWILQSMDD
-1266 KSYHEKRYGGY
+1266 YHEKRYGGY

-1320 TLNEPW
+1320 TFNEPW
-1326 KLAVAELTTTS
+1326 KLGAAELSTTS

-1368 ERVNGEK
+1368 ERVKGEK

-1390 VAFVWDYLVMILA
+1390 VAFVWDFLVMFFAI
-1403 MLVCGVI
+1403 LVCGAI
-1410 IFAFGLPVFVARQN
+1410 IFSFGLPVFLARQN
-1424 VLGIFVLALLF
+1424 ISGIFVLALLF

-1461 CMNIIIPLFTMAII
+1461 CLNIIIPLFTMANIV
-1475 ILLGVIGDGPIW
+1475 LLGVVGDSEIW
-1487 DDWRYFLNRAFLIF
+1487 DDWRHFLNRAFLIF

-1530 YKHPVTSDLL
+1530 YKHPVSSDLL
-1540 KPHMIALLV
+1540 RPHMLALLL
-1549 LGIFFIILNILLE
+1549 LGIFFIILNVLLE
-1562 NGKMYEIHESVLSRL
+1562 TGKIYKIRESILNRL
-1577 PFYQEIEKRQVEELK
+1577 PFYRKCEQKQVEELK
-1592 IVSIQNSLKRAEKDD
+1592 IVSIQNTLKVADKDNV
-1607 TPQVLKVDN
+1607 PQVLKVDN

-1682 NPLDTLLTVEECIY
+1682 NPLDSLLTVEECIR

-1701 RRVADLEKLIDY
+1701 RRVANLDKLMEH

-1752 LMDEPTSDMDPLTRS
+1752 LMDEPTSDMDPVTRA

-1789 VSEIDEICHR
+1789 VSEIDGICHR

-1809 TCSSPESLSTQYG
+1809 TCGSPESLSTEYG

-1833 QLKESVE
+1833 QLIESVE
-1840 KAIHN
+1840 KCIHV
-1845 RLPQCVDFQI
+1845 RLPQCVDFQT
-1855 YPHSLKFSIKL
+1855 YPHSIKFSLKI
-1866 QASTPRELEPD
+1866 QTCRPQEND
-1877 IMVPNRN
+1877 IEVMPSSNQP
-1884 YKTLTLTDLFNELKT
+1884 KTLTLADLFGELKV

-1905 HRLYYTISHCR
+1905 NRLHYTVSHCR
-1916 LDAVFER
+1916 LDAVFEH
-1923 ILDSSD
+1923 ILDASEQ
-1929 RPSTFSNG
+1929 PSTYHKGLS
-1937 WGKSSSMGSPSSGYI
+1937 KSALIGSPSTGYI